1 MATLGLPL
9 GFKRLNSFPI
19 DSTSV
24 FGSFSGLS
32 GYAADSA
39 GTAYIGQICSVTG
52 SDKAY
57 IIKSDRTLQ
66 EIGSNVGGNFYPL
79 DSNPSGYITGIDTS
93 NFYTKDNPSGFI
105 TGIQNL
111 VYTTGNQIISGVKTF
126 ADGFYAGSQTSV
138 STLHVASGKVGINK
152 ENPQSALDVLGGASF
167 TEKPTVGGV
176 PVLLSGDINTSN
188 FYTNSNLS
196 GFITGIDN
204 LVYTTGD
211 QNISGVKNF
220 YSIPTVSGIPLALSG
235 QNLNVGGGELFTGN
249 ITVSIQSG
257 KTFGQYKNG
266 DIIPASGKTANEVI
280 KMALLEALAP
290 TVSLT
295 SSSTI
300 AFGATS
306 ANISL
311 NFSKTINTQGAS
323 VLVNKI
329 EKKIGNGSWNII
341 VDDINAVSP
350 FSETFGQTQYDTTP
364 IYYRY
369 TVTDTATATSVAN
382 LTINPTAY
390 AAPTISSVNVGS
402 ATRYK
407 GDTATTYAGTIT
419 RNSPLIAI
427 TSYKLQKSI
436 NSGATWSDVGSSVSV
451 TGNPATISVS
461 LSETTDGAADTNLKN
476 TNTVQYRISVTDTYQ
491 TTNLTSSTI
500 TFVHKRGIVYKYG
513 TTLTIAD
520 IDAAPN
526 LTLSNTNGGTYN
538 NVTADF
544 NQYVFYVYS
553 SSLPNLVS
561 VAQGATEVLT
571 SFSKKSNLV
580 GLNSNGSNVSYTVYV
595 TNSDK
600 AFTNVPSLVFS

>member
-19 DSTSV
+19 DLTTI
-24 FGSFSGLS
+24 FENFSDLS
-32 GYAADSA
+32 GYAADINGVS
-39 GTAYIGQICSVTG
+39 YIGQICSVTG
-52 SDKAY
+52 SDTAY

-66 EIGSNVGGNFYPL
+66 EIGVGGVGNFYPL
-79 DSNPSGYITGIDTS
+79 DSNPSGYATTDQLS
-93 NFYTKDNPSGFI
+93 NYY
-105 TGIQNL
+105 L
-111 VYTTGNQIISGVKTF
+111 
-126 ADGFYAGSQTSV
+126 
-138 STLHVASGKVGINK
+138 
-152 ENPQSALDVLGGASF
+152 
-167 TEKPTVGGV
+167 
-176 PVLLSGDINTSN
+176 
-188 FYTNSNLS
+188 NSNIS

-220 YSIPTVSGIPLALSG
+220 YSIPTVSGVPLALSG
-235 QNLNVGGGELFTGN
+235 QNSSAGAGELFTGD
-249 ITVSIQSG
+249 ITVSIQAG

-266 DIIPASGKTANEVI
+266 DVIPASGKTANEVI
-280 KMALLEALAP
+280 KLALFEALEP

-300 AFGATS
+300 QFGATS
-306 ANISL
+306 ASISL
-311 NFSKTINTQGAS
+311 NFSKTINSQGAS
-323 VLVNKI
+323 VAVNKI
-329 EKKIGNGSWNII
+329 ERKRSTDPNTSWNTLTT
-341 VDDINAVSP
+341 DLNAVSP
-350 FSETFGQTQYDTTP
+350 LSDTVNQTQYDTSLVN
-364 IYYRY
+364 YRY
-369 TVTDTATATSVAN
+369 TVTDTANATKTVSLN
-382 LTINPTAY
+382 ITPTAY
-390 AAPTISSVNVGS
+390 AAPSISSVNVGS

-407 GDTATTYAGTIT
+407 GDTVTTYTGTIT

-427 TSYKLQKSI
+427 TSYKLQRSI
-436 NSGATWSDVGSSVSV
+436 NSGANWSDVGSIVSV
-451 TGNPATISVS
+451 TGNPATVSVS
-461 LSETTDGAADTNLKN
+461 LPETSTADTDLKN

-491 TTNLTSSTI
+491 TTNLTASTI
-500 TFVHKRGIVYKYG
+500 TFVHKRGIIYKYG
-513 TTLTIAD
+513 TTLTIAE

-526 LTLSNTNGGTYN
+526 LTLSSTNGGTYN